1 MDTAYRVSPLSPTD
15 PERLGDYLLVGR
27 LGVGGMGVVYLAE
40 SDDGTFVAV
49 KLIHAALASDLEF
62 IGRFRS
68 EVERARQVPPFCTA
82 EFVDADLD
90 HDPPYLVV
98 EYVDGPNLEEVVSE
112 RGPLRGGA
120 LHSLAVGVATALAGI
135 HGADV
140 IHRDL
145 KPDNVLL
152 PPGSPKV
159 IDFGIARPVNATSL
173 HTRPDVMVGTVA
185 YMAPE
190 RFSGDPG
197 TPVTAAAD
205 IFAWGCVIAYAGTGR
220 TPFQGDSPSATA
232 GRILTQP
239 PNLDGIPESLR
250 EPLSRTLAKDP
261 ADRPTAQELVA
272 MLLAGPSEPR
282 PPAAG
287 NPEAVPPT
295 TSLAATPAP
304 ATPPV
309 PDASPSSATPP
320 PTFPASSAG
329 PSTPARRSV
338 GRRGTLVGALVAVL
352 VLAGAAIVGLA
363 ANGSD
368 TPRQAANVPD
378 TILAES
384 PAPTPTAS
392 ADVTPEPTPSD
403 ARRPAGPPE
412 QNAPQSFPPGSRASR
427 PAGDGPSPTPSTVRA
442 SANPSGRNLALNQP
456 VTASSAEWDLWS
468 AKRAVDGDPESRWGS
483 EFSDTQWLAV
493 DLGSRWQISEILLRW
508 EKAYAVRYRVEVSL
522 DGDTWTTVYR
532 TTAGQGGD
540 VRITTD
546 RVPGRYVR
554 MYATQRVGHYGYSLY
569 EIEVR

>member
-1 MDTAYRVSPLSPTD
+1 MDTAYRVSPLSSND

-40 SDDGTFVAV
+40 TDDGTFVAI
-49 KLIHAALASDLEF
+49 KLIHAALAADLEF
-62 IGRFRS
+62 VGRFRS

-112 RGPLRGGA
+112 RGPLQGGA

-159 IDFGIARPVNATSL
+159 IDFGIARPVDATSL

-190 RFSGDPG
+190 RFSGDPS

-250 EPLSRTLAKDP
+250 EPLSRALAKDP

-272 MLLAGPSEPR
+272 MLLAGPSEQR
-282 PPAAG
+282 PAAAG
-287 NPEAVPPT
+287 KPTAPPT
-295 TSLAATPAP
+295 TPLP
-304 ATPPV
+304 
-309 PDASPSSATPP
+309 ATPP
-320 PTFPASSAG
+320 PTTPQPATTPPVRRAAG
-329 PSTPARRSV
+329 TRR
-338 GRRGTLVGALVAVL
+338 TLVGALVAVL
-352 VLAGAAIVGLA
+352 VLGGAALVYGTV
-363 ANGSD
+363 NGTD
-368 TPRQAANVPD
+368 TPRTTAHLPN
-378 TILAES
+378 TTLAES
-384 PAPTPTAS
+384 PAPTPSAS
-392 ADVTPEPTPSD
+392 GSP
-403 ARRPAGPPE
+403 ARPPE
-412 QNAPQSFPPGSRASR
+412 ESASPSSSETRTSR
-427 PAGDGPSPTPSTVRA
+427 PAADDGPSPTPLAVQAST
-442 SANPSGRNLALNQP
+442 NPSRRNLALGRR
-456 VTASSAEWDLWS
+456 VTASSSEGS
-468 AKRAVDGDPESRWGS
+468 AWVPAHAVDGDPVSRWGS
-483 EFSDTQWLAV
+483 GFSDDQWLMV
-493 DLGSRWQISEILLRW
+493 DLGGQWQISEILLRW
-508 EKAYAVRYRVEVSL
+508 EHAHAVSYRVEISA
-522 DGDTWTTVYR
+522 DGDAWKTVYD
-532 TTAGQGGD
+532 TSAGRGGD
-540 VRITTD
+540 VTITTD

-554 MYATQRVGHYGYSLY
+554 MTGTVRSGHYGYSLY